1 MLDGVT
7 MVLKLGFILLFAGLV
22 GILEVQAASVA
33 IKNDMWNSLR
43 QADQDKRNIEGDSL
57 ETENLPTDEDFG
69 YEDIDS
75 DAAEDA
81 GHYSYALLRRA
92 VCGDAFKG
100 LCQMVRKNNQCSK
113 GRNMRFARKFCRSSC
128 PEYCI

>member
-43 QADQDKRNIEGDSL
+43 QGGLRVRISFDVVVITLFHITRIRNVSL
-57 ETENLPTDEDFG
+57 
-69 YEDIDS
+69 
-75 DAAEDA
+75 
-81 GHYSYALLRRA
+81 
-92 VCGDAFKG
+92 K
-100 LCQMVRKNNQCSK
+100 
-113 GRNMRFARKFCRSSC
+113 
-128 PEYCI
+128 